1 MFSFLNIKK
10 KKSYNLKLWKK
21 KCRSLIKKSNTEV
34 VLIRWRSKLILS
46 NTSAGPIQQ

>member
-10 KKSYNLKLWKK
+10 KKIVQPEAMEK
-21 KCRSLIKKSNTEV
+21 KCRSLIKENNTEV